1 MQCLVVVSSE
11 GAVSSCGVESSCGIV
26 VVFG

>member
-11 GAVSSCGVESSCGIV
+11 GAVSSCGVESYCGIV